1 MQLKYELRT
10 EVTMLTESEFEEWS
24 KSQGFSSHQLKM
36 IQSIRNSPPSRRVRG
51 RVGNVVG
58 RYPSKKMGVVIQF
71 ESHRNELARIYE
83 LEYDPSV
90 LEYYD
95 QPPKIKLQYC
105 CLNERKIGV
114 LHRPDFFVI
123 RRNSSGWE
131 ECKTESELEKLT
143 LKMPNRYQLDSN
155 GNWRCPPGEDFAI
168 EWGLYYQVCS
178 DKEINWKKQR
188 NIYFLEDYLSVNLDI
203 PTQNIV
209 EIIKIISKT
218 PGIKLSEL
226 ISEGIN
232 TDYIYKLIADQT
244 IYVDLE
250 SHSLCSE
257 SERVSV
263 FINRETAAAL
273 TTDKKNNIYS
283 PRNFLKLT
291 QIGKNGIWDGQI
303 WQVVNVGTKTISL
316 LSESSQIIQLPLDE
330 FKKLITKQE
339 FKAVENPWDLASDIS
354 SYLKDASVDDLEEA
368 SRRYSIISQYL
379 QGEKAD
385 FSETSERTFY
395 RWVSAW
401 RSAEEKY
408 GHGYL

>member
-1 MQLKYELRT
+1 MQFKYKLRT

-83 LEYDPSV
+83 LEYDPDV

-105 CLNERKIGV
+105 CLNGRQIGV
-114 LHRPDFFVI
+114 LHTPDFFVI

-155 GNWRCPPGEDFAI
+155 GNWRCPPGEDFAT

-188 NIYFLEDYLSVNLDI
+188 NIYFLEDYLSVNLEI
-203 PTQNIV
+203 PAQDTV
-209 EIIKIISKT
+209 EIIKTISKN

-226 ISEGIN
+226 IEKGVN
-232 TDYIYKLIADQT
+232 ADYIYKLIADQT
-244 IYVDLE
+244 IFVDLE

-263 FINRETAAAL
+263 FINRETADAL
-273 TTDKKNNIYS
+273 TTVTNNKIYS
-283 PRNFLKLT
+283 PRQFLELT
-291 QIGKNGIWDGQI
+291 QIGKSGIWDGQT
-303 WQVVNVGTKTISL
+303 WQIVNVGTKTISL
-316 LSESSQIIQLPLDE
+316 LSESSKVIQLNADE
-330 FKKLITKQE
+330 FKKLIDKE
-339 FKAVENPWDLASDIS
+339 DFKAIENPWNLTSDIS

-368 SRRYSIISQYL
+368 SRRYSIISPYL

-395 RWVSAW
+395 RWVS
-401 RSAEEKY
+401 S
-408 GHGYL
+408 